1 MPNYDKL
8 IKDFSELHGKYP
20 KRFLI
25 LSFIITIILGAG
37 ISLIK
42 IEQGDDMSQLPNDIE
57 EIQVFMKMED
67 KFERYNSIIVVI
79 NSENVFSPDVLREAY
94 LLNQE
99 LINVYGIEDS
109 SFDIGLEDIYLPKEE
124 LKNRIEVSDSLGY
137 MVIRLSV
144 LKGVDDIVVYD
155 DVKSIISKTTLNVQA
170 GGDIAMNRELTNII
184 LPEMSKISTFGMI
197 GVLLCVILTFR
208 SIRYGIMPL
217 ICVGVGI
224 VWMMGIS
231 GFAGISLSS
240 ELVGVISMMAGIGID
255 FAIQTINRYNLERTP
270 IIVEKIIRTLEG
282 VVEPIV
288 VSSIVAGFGFIAM
301 LAGSLSILD
310 TMGKMLFIGV
320 FSCMGVTLIFL
331 PSFLVIQEKVF
342 QDTKNLIKRKMEV
355 YYEKD

>member
-1 MPNYDKL
+1 MSNYDKL
-8 IKDFSELHGKYP
+8 IKNFAEMHGKNP
-20 KRFLI
+20 KRLLI
-25 LSFIITIILGAG
+25 LSFIITIVLGSG

-42 IEQGDDMSQLPNDIE
+42 VEQEDDMEQLPTNIE
-57 EIQVFMKMED
+57 EIKVFMKMED
-67 KFERYNSIIVVI
+67 KFERYSSIIIVI

-99 LINVYGIEDS
+99 LINVYGIEGS
-109 SFDIGLEDIYLPKEE
+109 SFDLKLEEIYLPKEE
-124 LKNRIEVSDSLGY
+124 LKNRLEVSDSLGY
-137 MVIRLSV
+137 MLIRLNV
-144 LKGVDDIVVYD
+144 TKGIDYIRVYD
-155 DVKSIISKTTLNVQA
+155 DVKAIISKTTLNVQP
-170 GGDIAMNRELTNII
+170 GGDIAMNKELTDII

-217 ICVGVGI
+217 ICVGVGL

-231 GFAGISLSS
+231 GFLGISISS

-270 IIVEKIIRTLEG
+270 IIVEKIVKTLEG

-320 FSCMGVTLIFL
+320 FSCTGVTLIFL
-331 PSFLVIQEKVF
+331 PSFLVVQEKIF
-342 QDTKNLIKRKMEV
+342 QDTKNLIKKKMEV
-355 YYEKD
+355 YHEKD

>member
-1 MPNYDKL
+1 MSSYDKL
-8 IKDFSELHGKYP
+8 IKNFAEMHGKNP
-20 KRFLI
+20 KRLLI
-25 LSFIITIILGAG
+25 LSFIITIILGSG

-42 IEQGDDMSQLPNDIE
+42 IEQGEDMDQLPNNIE

-67 KFERYNSIIVVI
+67 KFERYNSIIIVI
-79 NSENVFSPDVLREAY
+79 NSENVFSPDILREAY

-99 LINVYGIEDS
+99 LINVYGVEGS
-109 SFDIGLEDIYLPKEE
+109 SFDLKLDEIYLPKEE
-124 LKNRIEVSDSLGY
+124 LKNRIEVSDNLGY
-137 MVIRLSV
+137 MLIRLNV
-144 LKGVDDIVVYD
+144 IKGVDDIGVYD
-155 DVKSIISKTTLNVQA
+155 DVKEIISKTTLTAQP
-170 GGDIAMNRELTNII
+170 GGSIAMIKELTDII
-184 LPEMSKISTFGMI
+184 LPEMSKISTFGMV

-217 ICVGVGI
+217 VCVGVGI

-270 IIVEKIIRTLEG
+270 VIVEKIVNTLEG
-282 VVEPIV
+282 VVEPII

-301 LAGSLSILD
+301 LTGSLSILD

-331 PSFLVIQEKVF
+331 PSFLVIQEKIF
-342 QDTKNLIKRKMEV
+342 QDTKNLIKKKMEA

>member
-1 MPNYDKL
+1 MSNYDKL
-8 IKDFSELHGKYP
+8 IKNFAEMHGKNP
-20 KRFLI
+20 KRLLI
-25 LSFIITIILGAG
+25 LSFIITIILGSG

-42 IEQGDDMSQLPNDIE
+42 IQQGDDMEQLPNDLE

-67 KFERYNSIIVVI
+67 KFERYNSIIIVI
-79 NSENVFSPDVLREAY
+79 NSENVFSSEILKEAY

-99 LINVYGIEDS
+99 LINVYGIESS
-109 SFDIGLEDIYLPKEE
+109 SFDLKFDEIFLPKEE
-124 LKNRIEVSDSLGY
+124 LKNRLEVSDSLGY
-137 MVIRLSV
+137 MLIRLNV
-144 LKGVDDIVVYD
+144 MKGVDNIQVYN
-155 DVKSIISKTTLNVQA
+155 DVKAIISKTTLTVLP
-170 GGDIAMNRELTNII
+170 GGNIAMNKELTDII

-217 ICVGVGI
+217 ICVGVGL

-270 IIVEKIIRTLEG
+270 IIVEKIVKTLEG

-331 PSFLVIQEKVF
+331 PSFLVVQEKIF
-342 QDTKNLIKRKMEV
+342 QDTKKLIKKKMEV
-355 YYEKD
+355 YHEKD

>member
-1 MPNYDKL
+1 MSSYDKL
-8 IKDFSELHGKYP
+8 IRNFADAHGKNP
-20 KRFLI
+20 KKFLI
-25 LSFIITIILGAG
+25 LSFIITIILGSG

-42 IEQGDDMSQLPNDIE
+42 IEQGDDMEQLPNDIE

-67 KFERYNSIIVVI
+67 KFERYNSIIIVI
-79 NSENVFSPDVLREAY
+79 NSDNVFSPDILKEAY

-99 LINVYGIEDS
+99 LINVYGIEGS
-109 SFDIGLEDIYLPKEE
+109 SFTLKLDEIYLSKEE
-124 LKNRIEVSDSLGY
+124 LKNRVEISDSLGY
-137 MVIRLSV
+137 MVIRLNV
-144 LKGVDDIVVYD
+144 IKGVDDIRVYD
-155 DVKSIISKTTLNVQA
+155 DVKEIISKTTLSVQP
-170 GGDIAMNRELTNII
+170 GGSIAMERELTDII

-197 GVLLCVILTFR
+197 GVLLCVILTFW
-208 SIRYGIMPL
+208 SIRYGIIPL
-217 ICVGVGI
+217 VCVGLGI

-240 ELVGVISMMAGIGID
+240 ELVGVVSMMAGIGID

-270 IIVEKIIRTLEG
+270 IIVEKIVNTLEG

-331 PSFLVIQEKVF
+331 PSFLVIQEKIF
-342 QDTKNLIKRKMEV
+342 QDTKNLIKKKMEA